1 MRYDLIY
8 LDIEMKKQNGVDAA
22 RELRIIDN
30 KVLIIYVTGHE
41 GFAKE
46 VFEVSAFRFITK
58 PIDIDL
64 FEKYF
69 KDAITQVSRAPQY
82 FQYQYNKISYRLSID
97 EIMYFQSDRRITYI
111 ITKSGS
117 EKCYGKL
124 NNIEKSLIDK
134 NIFFYRT
141 TLYCVSR
148 GHDKFVSHNMNFK
161 VLVFILC
168 RFTSICLLHKYMSFF

>member
-1 MRYDLIY
+1 MLAFSNDYYGMIFRAT
-8 LDIEMKKQNGVDAA
+8 QSV
-22 RELRIIDN
+22 ELFCA
-30 KVLIIYVTGHE
+30 Y
-41 GFAKE
+41 
-46 VFEVSAFRFITK
+46 FRFITK

-141 TLYCVSR
+141 NQSFLVNP
-148 GHDKFVSHNMNFK
+148 KFVSVYMYDSMR
-161 VLVFILC
+161 LMDGTTL
-168 RFTSICLLHKYMSFF
+168 SISENRRKNVSKLFCMLKGDDIIV

>member
-1 MRYDLIY
+1 MLKIAICDDEIMIASQIENMLEKISNTIVRKVEIDVFYDGSTLVNHIKEGMRYDLIY

-124 NNIEKSLIDK
+124 NK
-134 NIFFYRT
+134 
-141 TLYCVSR
+141 
-148 GHDKFVSHNMNFK
+148 
-161 VLVFILC
+161 
-168 RFTSICLLHKYMSFF
+168 